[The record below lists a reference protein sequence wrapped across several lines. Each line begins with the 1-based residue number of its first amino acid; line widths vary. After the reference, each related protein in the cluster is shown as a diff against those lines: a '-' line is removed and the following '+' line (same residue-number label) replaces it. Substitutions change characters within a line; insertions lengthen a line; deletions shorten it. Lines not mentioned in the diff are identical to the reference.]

1 MKRIIRQMVLFAI
14 FSVITSY
21 TFAIDIIKL
30 EPLKDNEFL
39 RIKYENT
46 ILDIEKCSEESVALY
61 YTCKSSWGGWNI
73 SGDKRKVL
81 IYENGMHDLYL
92 LDGNSGLIT
101 YKGNFYELIFPDASY
116 KYLITSRFVPEDSME
131 NLVVLDFETM
141 QELYNFPWNA
151 QRENFKKFGWLTFK
165 FYRSLNDEYDFV
177 IYALG
182 ESGEQLGY
190 SYLNVETRAFEE
202 HNIPSNERLSKTPY
216 ENGWE

>member
-1 MKRIIRQMVLFAI
+1 MKRIIRQVILFTI
-14 FSVITSY
+14 FSLITSY

-30 EPLKDNEFL
+30 EPLKHDEFL
-39 RIKYENT
+39 QIKYENG
-46 ILDIEKCSEESVALY
+46 ILAIEKCSKETISSY
-61 YTCKSSWGGWNI
+61 YTCESSWGAWNI

-81 IYENGMHDLYL
+81 IYENGMYDLYL
-92 LDGNSGLIT
+92 MDGNSGSIT
-101 YKGNFYELIFPDASY
+101 YKGNFNQLTFPDASY
-116 KYLITSRFVPEDSME
+116 KYLITSRFVPEDSMV
-131 NLVVLDFETM
+131 NLFVLDFETM

-165 FYRSLNDEYDFV
+165 FYRSLNEKYDFV

-190 SYLNVETRAFEE
+190 SYLNATTRDFEE
-202 HNIPSNERLSKTPY
+202 HNTPSDEHPSKSPY

>member
-1 MKRIIRQMVLFAI
+1 MVLFAI

-92 LDGNSGLIT
+92 LDGNTGSIT
-101 YKGNFYELIFPDASY
+101 YKGNFNQYAFPDASF
-116 KYLITSRFVPEDSME
+116 KYLITSKLVPKDNMLNLFVF
-131 NLVVLDFETM
+131 DFETM
-141 QELYNFPWNA
+141 QELYNFPWIS
-151 QRENFKKFGWLTFK
+151 QRENFKELGWISFE
-165 FYRSLNDEYDFV
+165 FFRSLNEKYDFV

-190 SYLNVETRAFEE
+190 YYLNATTRDFEE
-202 HNIPSNERLSKTPY
+202 YNTFLDEYPSKTPY